1 MECGIAVAVII
12 FLCAS
17 AGITVIF
24 SGWIAYNKLDRF
36 LRSYNIKAISKE
48 AAIMTE
54 IKLKEYLASIQM
66 NLSSSWLIYT
76 ILANE
81 DVISAGNTNIARFLF
96 GKRIK
101 QVVLITPHA
110 K

>member
-54 IKLKEYLASIQM
+54 IKRKEYPASIH
-66 NLSSSWLIYT
+66 
-76 ILANE
+76 
-81 DVISAGNTNIARFLF
+81 G
-96 GKRIK
+96 
-101 QVVLITPHA
+101 
-110 K
+110 